1 MRSIKTVFDG
11 RELVLRLCAQ
21 YGILKYTQQIITLTF
36 AIYSHLNKRHLR
48 SVTVCIASSQ
58 RYWVDINTYKPDKI
72 NYQKFYLIA
81 LLVAEKFKI
90 YRVRAAYRVFEVD
103 TLTYREISSQVLK
116 KRGKEIVR
124 DLLPYP
130 VRSTGR

>member
-1 MRSIKTVFDG
+1 MRPIKTILDG

-21 YGILKYTQQIITLTF
+21 YDVLKYTQQIIALTF

-48 SVTVCIASSQ
+48 SVTVYISSSQ

-81 LLVAEKFKI
+81 MLIAEKFKI
-90 YRVRAAYRVFEVD
+90 CGVQGVYNIFNIEDYAYRE
-103 TLTYREISSQVLK
+103 LSYGALK
-116 KRGKEIVR
+116 KRGKEIVEKL
-124 DLLPYP
+124 LLPL
-130 VRSTGR
+130 TT